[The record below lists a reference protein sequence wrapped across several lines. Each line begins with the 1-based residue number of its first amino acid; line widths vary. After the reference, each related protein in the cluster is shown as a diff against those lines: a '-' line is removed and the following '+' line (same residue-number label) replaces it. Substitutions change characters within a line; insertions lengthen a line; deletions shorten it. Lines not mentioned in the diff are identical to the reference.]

1 MNNLATCFPIAESG
15 APPLPATIEASRV
28 ACIEGFAGLA
38 EQAGCLRGALATAT
52 RQVSELSGM
61 LHRLGVGIDTHTAIT
76 AACNDLGAALRGAGE
91 ALREQNVQQAMRT
104 ALEALAAL
112 ERQARQLSAVSSIT
126 LVTARSAGTEG
137 LDDYVLTLRRMIAEL
152 SDAAAQLD
160 DGLGLIRSS
169 HATVLEDISAA
180 EARVVAAVGRLEA
193 LKRCDGADTADHAA
207 LQHRIAALAERL
219 GAAARRETGA
229 LITAIQFSDALSQR
243 LEHVMAILAAAPAQG
258 RVLEGLAAAQ
268 IDALA
273 EDAGAVLSELGGVMD
288 RLAETGAGA
297 AEALQSQEGM
307 QAEALLSNRRND
319 LAEGQSLQA
328 LVMPSLDAAQ
338 AGADTIRQQIDQAR
352 TRYDRLSETADG
364 VNLSAINATLLTA
377 RGRATQAAMAV
388 LSESVR
394 ASAREC
400 DSQSAACRTA
410 MEKLDGAVSE
420 AGFPTLAQAAGALR
434 EALETCAAG
443 LAAAEDDL
451 ARLADM
457 REHVSDATLA
467 LVAGIEAGQTALA
480 RVSPAIARLRES
492 AAGLGGGVQPGPE
505 DATAL
510 AEMAEH
516 YTMPREREVH
526 AAFAGQ
532 PEEAPVTTRQE
543 LGDIFF

>member
-1 MNNLATCFPIAESG
+1 MNDLATCFPISEPG

-52 RQVSELSGM
+52 QQVSELSGM
-61 LHRLGVGIDTHTAIT
+61 LQRLGAGSDTHTAIT
-76 AACNDLGAALRGAGE
+76 AACNDLGAALRCAGE
-91 ALREQNVQQAMRT
+91 ALGERNVQQAMRS

-112 ERQARQLSAVSSIT
+112 ARQARQLSAVSSIT

-137 LDDYVLTLRRMIAEL
+137 LDDYVATLRRMIAEL
-152 SDAAAQLD
+152 SDAVAQLD

-169 HATVLEDISAA
+169 HAKVLEDIGAA

-193 LKRCDGADTADHAA
+193 LKGCEGEDTADHAA
-207 LQHRIAALAERL
+207 IQRRIAAQVERL
-219 GAAARRETGA
+219 DAVARRETGA

-243 LEHVMAILAAAPAQG
+243 LEHVMAILAASSAQG

-268 IDALA
+268 IDALTD
-273 EDAGAVLSELGGVMD
+273 DAAAVLSELAGVMD

-297 AEALQSQEGM
+297 AEALQSQEGV
-307 QAEALLSNRRND
+307 QAEALLNSRRND

-338 AGADTIRQQIDQAR
+338 AGANTIRQQIDQAR
-352 TRYDRLSETADG
+352 ARYDRLSDTADG

-400 DSQSAACRTA
+400 DSHSAACRRA
-410 MEKLDGAVSE
+410 MERLDGAVSE
-420 AGFPTLAQAAGALR
+420 AGFPTLAEAAEALR
-434 EALETCAAG
+434 GALETCAAG

-457 REHVSDATLA
+457 REHVSDAALA
-467 LVAGIEAGQTALA
+467 LVAGIEAGQKALA
-480 RVSPAIARLRES
+480 QVGPAIAQLRES
-492 AAGLGGGVQPGPE
+492 AAGLGGNVRPGPD
-505 DATAL
+505 DAALL
-510 AEMAEH
+510 AEMAEF

-526 AAFAGQ
+526 AAFAGH
-532 PEEAPVTTRQE
+532 PEEAPVTARQE